1 MLLKNTAKN
10 GWRCPVS
17 AQMHELGLLHAYMI
31 GVVMQIVQMD
41 EMHSLLHAQEI
52 FSYAFSLKTLALL
65 DTKLPNMRGWVTEC
79 ELMHIRDT
87 ATQAHN
93 GGFLPKRL

>member
-1 MLLKNTAKN
+1 
-10 GWRCPVS
+10 
-17 AQMHELGLLHAYMI
+17 
-31 GVVMQIVQMD
+31 
-41 EMHSLLHAQEI
+41 
-52 FSYAFSLKTLALL
+52 LKTLALL

>member
-41 EMHSLLHAQEI
+41 EMHSLLHARGV
-52 FSYAFSLKTLALL
+52 LKLQPLQ
-65 DTKLPNMRGWVTEC
+65 N
-79 ELMHIRDT
+79 
-87 ATQAHN
+87 
-93 GGFLPKRL
+93 